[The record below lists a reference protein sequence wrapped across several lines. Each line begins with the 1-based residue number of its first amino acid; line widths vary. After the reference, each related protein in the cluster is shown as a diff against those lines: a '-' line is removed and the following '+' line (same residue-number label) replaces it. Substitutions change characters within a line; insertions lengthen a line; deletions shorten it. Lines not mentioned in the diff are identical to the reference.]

1 MYIICTYVHVHMY
14 CICSIVHLVQTYLLE
29 KVRVAQRPVGEGVFN
44 IFPNLLVGADA
55 KLKSD
60 LQLDI
65 PVSDSTNAYISMEQ
79 FGDVSLTICSVCVP
93 VCVRTYVCA
102 YVRMCSHFS
111 LMLTYVFMYIHIC
124 TYGSL
129 CTYVCT

>member
-1 MYIICTYVHVHMY
+1 M
-14 CICSIVHLVQTYLLE
+14 
-29 KVRVAQRPVGEGVFN
+29 AQRPVGEGVFN

-79 FGDVSLTICSVCVP
+79 FGDVSLTVCSVCVP
-93 VCVRTYVCA
+93 VCVHMYVFSLLLNAGIRIHVYTYV
-102 YVRMCSHFS
+102 YVHMVF
-111 LMLTYVFMYIHIC
+111 YVLLRMYI
-124 TYGSL
+124 
-129 CTYVCT
+129 